1 MANLKIYCVTNI
13 ASQKLEMLNLTLAS
27 VGKKNSLIIILIV
40 KVEIQLNLRK
50 NIIQN
55 LLFTIGFGKIS

>member
-27 VGKKNSLIIILIV
+27 EKKNSLIIILIV